1 MGLYA
6 LLNHLNLTNG
16 NYLLKLK
23 APQTTGL
30 LSRLHPQDFIHRI
43 IILKNVLLHHML
55 CCSFMFVLLPCSN
68 KKKSRVIKF
77 WGFFMYLLFLGIV
90 QNNAMKLDSALTRIG
105 KLCFREKTNIE
116 WHDMLLFL
124 ASYRGRSTD
133 TGSLT
138 FRILCKCDD

>member
-68 KKKSRVIKF
+68 KKKIQGDQIL
-77 WGFFMYLLFLGIV
+77 GFFHVFIIPR
-90 QNNAMKLDSALTRIG
+90 NSSK
-105 KLCFREKTNIE
+105 
-116 WHDMLLFL
+116 
-124 ASYRGRSTD
+124 
-133 TGSLT
+133 
-138 FRILCKCDD
+138 